1 MILEQTIPAL
11 TGEKAQYLVHEFNDN
26 TIRFVLHYPG
36 RVNPEI
42 MSRGVEAVIKQV
54 DVLHGSFQ
62 VCRGKAVWHIYDQI
76 PVETYFR
83 QETVKGNRE
92 KRSYEVA
99 LEPIRPEDP
108 VKMRCVVI
116 WDGAE
121 SSVVVCVSHLVV
133 DGGDGKYL
141 LGKILEAYNRIL
153 ETGSAQ
159 GLTIKQGS
167 RATEQL
173 FAGMKWQ
180 EKLKLWRNPVAG
192 NKNEFPFEDSAPGTK
207 RVIRRVIP
215 RNMMERAMIRGKREG
230 YTANDLILAACY
242 QVFGTLE
249 GVDKGQGLGVSSMM
263 DLRKHCP
270 GGDSAGLINLAG
282 ALKTQLPQGLP
293 GGFEE
298 TLKEIGRQ
306 TRVDKEDPRWGLE
319 GVPLLQ
325 FATGH
330 LPMKVLLAIAPVVYG
345 NMSLG
350 VTNLGNL
357 QGKAW
362 RLGDL
367 CPVGGMLGGPLKKK
381 PGVQVSVLS
390 VDGECSLSI
399 LGTYTDG
406 DETQL
411 GAFLDGMVLEISQYG
426 EIE

>member
-1 MILEQTIPAL
+1 MILKQTIPAL

-26 TIRFVLHYPG
+26 TIRFVLRYPG
-36 RVNPEI
+36 RVDPEA
-42 MSRGVEAVIKQV
+42 MSRGVETVMKQV

-62 VCRGKAVWHIYDQI
+62 VSCGKAVWHIYDQI

-83 QETVKGNRE
+83 LETMEGNGVQ
-92 KRSYEVA
+92 RSYEVA
-99 LEPIRPEDP
+99 LEPIRAEDP

-116 WDGAE
+116 WDGVE
-121 SSVVVCVSHLVV
+121 SSVVVCMSHLVV

-141 LGKILEAYNRIL
+141 LGKILEVYNRIV
-153 ETGSAQ
+153 ETGSTQ
-159 GLTIKQGS
+159 GLTIKQGN
-167 RATEQL
+167 RAPEQL

-192 NKNEFPFEDSAPGTK
+192 NKNEFPFKDPEPGTK
-207 RVIRRVIP
+207 RVIRKVIP
-215 RNMMERAMIRGKREG
+215 RTVMERAMMRGKREG

-242 QVFGTLE
+242 QVFGTLD

-270 GGDSAGLINLAG
+270 GGDSAGLTNLAG

-293 GGFEE
+293 GEYE
-298 TLKEIGRQ
+298 DTLREIAKQ
-306 TRVDKEDPRWGLE
+306 TKRDKEDPQWGLE

-330 LPMKVLLAIAPVVYG
+330 LPMKVLLAVAPVAYG

-357 QGKAW
+357 QGKQW
-362 RLGDL
+362 RLGNL
-367 CPVGGMLGGPLKKK
+367 YPVGGMLGGPLKKK
-381 PGVQVSVLS
+381 PGVQVCVLS

-411 GAFLDGMVLEISQYG
+411 GTFLDGMVSEISRYG
-426 EIE
+426 EVE